1 MTIVEKRNFPRLLLN
16 VKVEYN
22 VFKDSPRGAG
32 ETRSKNVSAGGIC
45 LTIPEKIDIDAGL
58 RLKLSL
64 QGEDDFII
72 VTGKVVWV
80 QGFSITQ
87 TIFNHTSHY
96 KDYDCGIEFVDVDP
110 QHQKKISRYLKLPSF
125 G

>member
-1 MTIVEKRNFPRLLLN
+1 MTIVKKRNFPRILLN
-16 VKVEYN
+16 VKVEYDA
-22 VFKDSPRGAG
+22 FKGSPRGAG
-32 ETRSKNVSAGGIC
+32 ETRSKNVSADGIC
-45 LTIPEKIDIDAGL
+45 LTIPEKIDIGDVL

-64 QGEDDFII
+64 QGENDFII

-87 TIFNHTSHY
+87 TIFNHASHY

-110 QHQKKISRYLKLPSF
+110 KDQKKISRYLKLPSL

>member
-1 MTIVEKRNFPRLLLN
+1 MTIVEKRKFPRNRLN
-16 VKVEYN
+16 VKSEYD
-22 VFKDSPRGAG
+22 VFEGTPRGAE

-45 LTIPEKIDIDAGL
+45 LTIPEKIDIGAVL

-87 TIFNHTSHY
+87 TILNHTSHY
-96 KDYDCGIEFVDVDP
+96 KNYDCGIEFVDVDP
-110 QHQKKISRYLKLPSF
+110 QDQKKISRYLKLPSF

>member
-1 MTIVEKRNFPRLLLN
+1 MAKYLQEHGYKIIPVNPKYQEVLGEKCYPDL
-16 VKVEYN
+16 K
-22 VFKDSPRGAG
+22 S
-32 ETRSKNVSAGGIC
+32 
-45 LTIPEKIDIDAGL
+45 IPEKIDIDAVL

-110 QHQKKISRYLKLPSF
+110 QHQQKISRYLKLPSF

>member
-1 MTIVEKRNFPRLLLN
+1 LKG
-16 VKVEYN
+16 
-22 VFKDSPRGAG
+22 SPRWAG

-45 LTIPEKIDIDAGL
+45 LTIPEKIDIDAVL

-64 QGEDDFII
+64 QGEDDFFI

-110 QHQKKISRYLKLPSF
+110 QDQKKISRYLKLPSF